1 MESATMK
8 YHDEI
13 RKKLFE
19 LIKQEIITNDFTKDS
34 NEWSYNNFV
43 NSIMTY
49 LSTTF
54 RPLVKRKKYR
64 VFNIIDHL
72 RKFPKRSLNNL
83 IFKTREFLINNPDK
97 IRELSPRMQKV
108 LEMRYGLVDGF
119 SHSLEEVS
127 QEFGVTRE
135 RIRQIEAKALD
146 MIDIP
151 EDL

>member
-72 RKFPKRSLNNL
+72 KKFPTLNNS
-83 IFKTREFLINNPDK
+83 IFKIRNFLINNPDK

-108 LEMRYGLVDGF
+108 LEMRYGLVNGRDN
-119 SHSLEEVS
+119 SLQEVG